1 MDFDFNTEQDMLR
14 KSVAEF
20 LKKECPSELVKE
32 IEDSDEGYSAKLW
45 KKMAQLEWMGIH
57 FPEECE
63 GFEDPFT
70 NLMIILEEMGK
81 TAFPSPFFSTVIM
94 CGLTIMEGGSDKQK
108 KDLLTKIAKGKL
120 IMALAQYEEDAS
132 YLPSAVKMPA
142 TPTGDDYVLDGKKM
156 FVMDANIAQKLIV
169 AARTGEG
176 LSLFL
181 VNAKNPGITVNKMP
195 TIGKDNSCEVIF
207 DSVAVSKDDMIGE
220 PGQGEE
226 ILDSV
231 LKKAAVAKC
240 AEMLGGCQTAIEMS
254 ADYARTRIQY
264 DVPIGAQ
271 QSIQHYLADMQIAY
285 DTNINLFYKVAW
297 MVDEG
302 EDFSTDA
309 SALKGRLN
317 EMYNFVV
324 DRAVQIHGGVGTTRE
339 FDVGLYFRR
348 AKAFELMLGDT
359 QYHYEHVA
367 QGLGL

>member
-169 AARTGEG
+169 AARTGE
-176 LSLFL
+176 
-181 VNAKNPGITVNKMP
+181 
-195 TIGKDNSCEVIF
+195 
-207 DSVAVSKDDMIGE
+207 
-220 PGQGEE
+220 
-226 ILDSV
+226 
-231 LKKAAVAKC
+231 
-240 AEMLGGCQTAIEMS
+240 
-254 ADYARTRIQY
+254 
-264 DVPIGAQ
+264 
-271 QSIQHYLADMQIAY
+271 
-285 DTNINLFYKVAW
+285 
-297 MVDEG
+297 
-302 EDFSTDA
+302 
-309 SALKGRLN
+309 
-317 EMYNFVV
+317 
-324 DRAVQIHGGVGTTRE
+324 
-339 FDVGLYFRR
+339 
-348 AKAFELMLGDT
+348 
-359 QYHYEHVA
+359 
-367 QGLGL
+367 

>member
-1 MDFDFNTEQDMLR
+1 MDFDFTTEQDMLR

-20 LKKECPSELVKE
+20 LKKECPSDVVKE

-63 GFEDPFT
+63 GFGDPFMD
-70 NLMIILEEMGK
+70 LLIIVEEMGK
-81 TAFPSPFFSTVIM
+81 AAFPSPFFSTVVL

-108 KDLLTKIAKGKL
+108 KDLLSKIAKGKL

-132 YLPSAVKMPA
+132 YLPSEVQMPA
-142 TPTGDDYVLDGKKM
+142 TATGDNYILSGKKM
-156 FVMDANIAQKLIV
+156 FVMDANIAEKLIV

-176 LSLFL
+176 ISLFL
-181 VNAKNPGITVNKMP
+181 VNGDDPGITIRKMP
-195 TIGKDNSCEVIF
+195 TIGKDNTCEVVF
-207 DSVAVSKDDMIGE
+207 DNVSVSKDDMIGE

-226 ILDSV
+226 ILNRV
-231 LKKAAVAKC
+231 LEKATVAKC

-254 ADYARTRIQY
+254 ADYARNRVQY
-264 DVPIGAQ
+264 GVPIGAQ

-285 DTNINLFYKVAW
+285 DTSINLFYKVAW
-297 MVDEG
+297 MIDEG
-302 EDFSTDA
+302 MDFLTDA

-317 EMYNFVV
+317 EMYNFVA

-339 FDVGLYFRR
+339 FDIGLYFRR
-348 AKAFELMLGDT
+348 AKAFELMLGDS
-359 QYHYEHVA
+359 QYHYERVA

>member
-1 MDFDFNTEQDMLR
+1 MDFDFTTEQDMLR

-20 LKKECPSELVKE
+20 LKKECPPEVVKE
-32 IEDSDEGYSAKLW
+32 IEDSEEGYSAKLW

-57 FPEECE
+57 FSEEYE
-63 GFEDPFT
+63 GFEDPFSS
-70 NLMIILEEMGK
+70 LMIILEEMGK

-94 CGLTIMEGGSDKQK
+94 CGLTVMEGGSDKQK

-132 YLPSAVKMPA
+132 YHPAAVKMPA
-142 TPTGDDYVLDGKKM
+142 TLKGDDYLLDGKKM
-156 FVMDANIAQKLIV
+156 FVMDANIAQKFIV

-176 LSLFL
+176 VSLFL
-181 VNAKNPGITVNKMP
+181 VNVDDPGITVKKMP
-195 TIGKDNSCEVIF
+195 TIGKDNTCEVVF
-207 DSVAVSKDDMIGE
+207 DSVAVSKDEMIGK

-226 ILDSV
+226 ILDNV
-231 LKKAAVAKC
+231 LKTAAVAKC
-240 AEMLGGCQTAIEMS
+240 AEMLGGCQTAIQMS

-264 DVPIGAQ
+264 EVPIGAQ

-285 DTNINLFYKVAW
+285 DTHINLFYKVAW
-297 MVDEG
+297 MIDEG
-302 EDFSTDA
+302 LDFSTDA

-359 QYHYEHVA
+359 QYHYEQVA

>member
-20 LKKECPSELVKE
+20 LKKECPSEVVKE

-63 GFEDPFT
+63 GFEDPFS
-70 NLMIILEEMGK
+70 NLMIIVEEMGK

-120 IMALAQYEEDAS
+120 IMALALYEEDAS
-132 YLPSAVKMPA
+132 YLPSEFKMA
-142 TPTGDDYVLDGKKM
+142 AMVSGEDYILNGTKM
-156 FVMDANIAQKLIV
+156 FVSDANIAQKLIV
-169 AARTGEG
+169 AARTDQG
-176 LSLFL
+176 LGLFL
-181 VNAKNPGITVNKMP
+181 VDTKDPGITVNKMP
-195 TIGKDNSCEVIF
+195 TIGKDNTCEVVF
-207 DSVAVSKDDMIGE
+207 DNVAVSKGDIIGK

-240 AEMLGGCQTAIEMS
+240 AEMLGGCQTAIQMS

-264 DVPIGAQ
+264 EVPIGAQ

-285 DTNINLFYKVAW
+285 DTNINLFYKVGW
-297 MVDEG
+297 MIDED

-359 QYHYEHVA
+359 QYHYEQVA